1 LSMASGAV
9 ASAVTRFDVKRA
21 SIVGGAKDVF
31 LRHGF
36 EGASMDG
43 IAAAAG
49 VSKMTVYRY
58 FRSKEQLFAGVIRDL
73 CERIIDEDLE
83 RMLERRPEEALRGFA
98 RRMVTILFARDTVEL
113 HRIVVAESRR
123 FPALGRLFYKS
134 GPEACIAMLAAHLQR
149 PPSRKTLNLRNPR
162 RTAEEFLELLRG
174 YAHLRVLLGVQK
186 TLSARELEENIEG
199 AVQHILRARRN
210 TDAAASL
217 PDLTCQFPLREK
229 RWATRLN
236 WGP

>member
-1 LSMASGAV
+1 MASGAST
-9 ASAVTRFDVKRA
+9 AAVTRFDVKRA

-58 FRSKEQLFAGVIRDL
+58 FRSKEELFAGVIRDL

-98 RRMVTILFARDTVEL
+98 RKMVTILFARDTIEL
-113 HRIVVAESRR
+113 HRIVIAESRR

-134 GPEACIAMLAAHLQR
+134 GPEACIAMLAAYLER
-149 PPSRKTLNLRNPR
+149 YSSSKTLNLRNPR

-186 TLSARELEENIEG
+186 TLSALELEENIEG
-199 AVQHILRARRN
+199 AVQHILRAR
-210 TDAAASL
+210 
-217 PDLTCQFPLREK
+217 
-229 RWATRLN
+229 
-236 WGP
+236 

>member
-1 LSMASGAV
+1 MASGAV

-36 EGASMDG
+36 EGASMDE

-83 RMLERRPEEALRGFA
+83 RMLERGPEEALRGFA
-98 RRMVTILFARDTVEL
+98 RKMVAILFARDTIEL
-113 HRIVVAESRR
+113 HRIVIAESRR

-134 GPEACIAMLAAHLQR
+134 GPEACIAMLAAYLERHN
-149 PPSRKTLNLRNPR
+149 SRRSLNLRNPR
-162 RTAEEFLELLRG
+162 RRAEEFLELLRG
-174 YAHLRVLLGVQK
+174 YAHLRMLLGVQK
-186 TLSARELEENIEG
+186 TLSAREAEASIDG
-199 AVQHILRARRN
+199 AVQHILGAR
-210 TDAAASL
+210 
-217 PDLTCQFPLREK
+217 
-229 RWATRLN
+229 
-236 WGP
+236 

>member
-1 LSMASGAV
+1 MASGAST
-9 ASAVTRFDVKRA
+9 ASVTRFDVKRA

-58 FRSKEQLFAGVIRDL
+58 FRSKEALFAGVIRDL

-98 RRMVTILFARDTVEL
+98 RKMVTILFARDTVEL
-113 HRIVVAESRR
+113 HRIVIAESRR

-134 GPEACIAMLAAHLQR
+134 GPEACIAMLAAYLDRH
-149 PPSRKTLNLRNPR
+149 SGRKTLDLLNPR

-186 TLSARELEENIEG
+186 TLSAHELEENIEG
-199 AVQHILRARRN
+199 AVQHILRAR
-210 TDAAASL
+210 
-217 PDLTCQFPLREK
+217 
-229 RWATRLN
+229 
-236 WGP
+236 

>member
-1 LSMASGAV
+1 MASGA
-9 ASAVTRFDVKRA
+9 AAVTRFDVKRA

-43 IAAAAG
+43 IAATAG

-58 FRSKEQLFAGVIRDL
+58 FRSKEELFAGVIRDL

-98 RRMVTILFARDTVEL
+98 RKMVTILFARDTVEL
-113 HRIVVAESRR
+113 HRIVIAESRR

-134 GPEACIAMLAAHLQR
+134 GPEACIAMLAAYLERHN
-149 PPSRKTLNLRNPR
+149 SRNTLNLRNPR

-174 YAHLRVLLGVQK
+174 YAHLRVLLGLQK
-186 TLSARELEENIEG
+186 TLSARELDENIAG
-199 AVQHILRARRN
+199 AVRHILGAR
-210 TDAAASL
+210 
-217 PDLTCQFPLREK
+217 
-229 RWATRLN
+229 
-236 WGP
+236 

>member
-1 LSMASGAV
+1 MASGAV

-36 EGASMDG
+36 EGASMDE

-98 RRMVTILFARDTVEL
+98 RKMVTILFARDTIEL
-113 HRIVVAESRR
+113 HRIVIAESRR

-134 GPEACIAMLAAHLQR
+134 GPEACIAMLAAYLERHN
-149 PPSRKTLNLRNPR
+149 SRRSLNLRNPR

-174 YAHLRVLLGVQK
+174 YAHLRMLLGVQK
-186 TLSARELEENIEG
+186 TLSAREAEASIDG
-199 AVQHILRARRN
+199 AVQHILGAR
-210 TDAAASL
+210 
-217 PDLTCQFPLREK
+217 
-229 RWATRLN
+229 
-236 WGP
+236 

>member
-1 LSMASGAV
+1 MASS
-9 ASAVTRFDVKRA
+9 ASAAAVTRFDVKRA

-58 FRSKEQLFAGVIRDL
+58 FRSKEALFAGVIRDL

-83 RMLERRPEEALRGFA
+83 RMLERQSEEALRGFA
-98 RRMVTILFARDTVEL
+98 RKIVTILFARDTVEL
-113 HRIVVAESRR
+113 HRIVIAESRR

-134 GPEACIAMLAAHLQR
+134 GPEACIAMLAAYLERHA
-149 PPSRKTLNLRNPR
+149 SRKTLNLRNPR

-186 TLSARELEENIEG
+186 TLSAQELEENIES
-199 AVQHILRARRN
+199 AVQHILRAR
-210 TDAAASL
+210 
-217 PDLTCQFPLREK
+217 
-229 RWATRLN
+229 
-236 WGP
+236 

>member
-1 LSMASGAV
+1 MASGAI
-9 ASAVTRFDVKRA
+9 AGLVTRFDVKRA
-21 SIVGGAKDVF
+21 SIVAGARDVF

-43 IAAAAG
+43 MAAAAG

-58 FRSKEQLFAGVIRDL
+58 FRSKEELLAGVIRDL

-98 RRMVTILFARDTVEL
+98 RKMVEILFARDTIEL
-113 HRIVVAESRR
+113 HRIVIAESRR
-123 FPALGRLFYKS
+123 FPALGRMFYKS
-134 GPEACIAMLAAHLQR
+134 GPEACISMLAAYLDRHN
-149 PPSRKTLNLRNPR
+149 SRKTLNLRNPR

-199 AVQHILRARRN
+199 AVQHILGAR
-210 TDAAASL
+210 
-217 PDLTCQFPLREK
+217 
-229 RWATRLN
+229 
-236 WGP
+236 

>member
-1 LSMASGAV
+1 MASGA
-9 ASAVTRFDVKRA
+9 AAVTRFDVKRA

-58 FRSKEQLFAGVIRDL
+58 FRSKEELFAGVIRDL

-83 RMLERRPEEALRGFA
+83 RMLARRPEEALRAFA
-98 RRMVTILFARDTVEL
+98 RKMVTILFARDTIEL
-113 HRIVVAESRR
+113 HRIVIAESRR

-134 GPEACIAMLAAHLQR
+134 GPEACIAMLAAYLERHN
-149 PPSRKTLNLRNPR
+149 SRNTLNLRNPR

-174 YAHLRVLLGVQK
+174 YAHLRVLLGLQK
-186 TLSARELEENIEG
+186 TLSARELDENIAG
-199 AVQHILRARRN
+199 AVRHILGAR
-210 TDAAASL
+210 
-217 PDLTCQFPLREK
+217 
-229 RWATRLN
+229 
-236 WGP
+236 

>member
-1 LSMASGAV
+1 MASGAST
-9 ASAVTRFDVKRA
+9 AAVTRFDVKRA
-21 SIVGGAKDVF
+21 GIVSGAKDVF

-43 IAAAAG
+43 IAATAG

-58 FRSKEQLFAGVIRDL
+58 FRSKEELFAGVIRDL

-98 RRMVTILFARDTVEL
+98 RKMVTILFARDTVEL
-113 HRIVVAESRR
+113 HRIVIAESRR

-134 GPEACIAMLAAHLQR
+134 GPEACIAMLTAYLERHS
-149 PPSRKTLNLRNPR
+149 SRKTLNLRNPR

-186 TLSARELEENIEG
+186 TLSAHELEENIEG
-199 AVQHILRARRN
+199 AVQHILRAR
-210 TDAAASL
+210 
-217 PDLTCQFPLREK
+217 
-229 RWATRLN
+229 
-236 WGP
+236 

>member
-1 LSMASGAV
+1 MSQLSEEQRLMRQSCRDFV
-9 ASAVTRFDVKRA
+9 DDVVIPFIRGNWQREW
-21 SIVGGAKDVF
+21 V
-31 LRHGF
+31 
-36 EGASMDG
+36 MDG

-58 FRSKEQLFAGVIRDL
+58 FRSKEALFAGVIRDL

-83 RMLERRPEEALRGFA
+83 RMLERQPEEALRGFA
-98 RRMVTILFARDTVEL
+98 RKIVTILFARDTVEL

-134 GPEACIAMLAAHLQR
+134 GPEACIAMLAAYLERHS
-149 PPSRKTLNLRNPR
+149 SRKTLNLRNPR

-186 TLSARELEENIEG
+186 TLSAHELEENIEG
-199 AVQHILRARRN
+199 AVRHILQAR
-210 TDAAASL
+210 
-217 PDLTCQFPLREK
+217 
-229 RWATRLN
+229 
-236 WGP
+236 

>member
-1 LSMASGAV
+1 MASGAST
-9 ASAVTRFDVKRA
+9 AAVTRFDVKRA

-58 FRSKEQLFAGVIRDL
+58 FRSKEELFAGVIRDL

-83 RMLERRPEEALRGFA
+83 RMLARRPEEALRAFA
-98 RRMVTILFARDTVEL
+98 RKMVTILFAHDTIEL
-113 HRIVVAESRR
+113 HRIVIAESRR

-134 GPEACIAMLAAHLQR
+134 GPEACIAMLAAYLERHN
-149 PPSRKTLNLRNPR
+149 SRNTLNLRNPR

-186 TLSARELEENIEG
+186 TLSAHELEENIEG
-199 AVQHILRARRN
+199 AVQHILRAR
-210 TDAAASL
+210 
-217 PDLTCQFPLREK
+217 
-229 RWATRLN
+229 
-236 WGP
+236 

>member
-1 LSMASGAV
+1 MASGALT
-9 ASAVTRFDVKRA
+9 AAVTRFDVKRA

-58 FRSKEQLFAGVIRDL
+58 FRSKEELFAGVIRDL

-98 RRMVTILFARDTVEL
+98 RKMVTILFARDTVEL
-113 HRIVVAESRR
+113 HRIVIAESRR

-134 GPEACIAMLAAHLQR
+134 GPEACIAMLAAYLERH
-149 PPSRKTLNLRNPR
+149 SSSKILNLRNPR

-186 TLSARELEENIEG
+186 TLSTHELEENIEG
-199 AVQHILRARRN
+199 AVQHILRAR
-210 TDAAASL
+210 
-217 PDLTCQFPLREK
+217 
-229 RWATRLN
+229 
-236 WGP
+236 

>member
-1 LSMASGAV
+1 MASGAV

-36 EGASMDG
+36 EGASMDE

-83 RMLERRPEEALRGFA
+83 RMLERGPEEALRGFA
-98 RRMVTILFARDTVEL
+98 RKMVTILFARDTIEL
-113 HRIVVAESRR
+113 HRIVIAESRR

-134 GPEACIAMLAAHLQR
+134 GPEACIAMLAAYLERHN
-149 PPSRKTLNLRNPR
+149 SRSSLNLRNPR

-174 YAHLRVLLGVQK
+174 YAHLRMLLGVQK
-186 TLSARELEENIEG
+186 TLSAREPDASIDG
-199 AVQHILRARRN
+199 AVQHILGAR
-210 TDAAASL
+210 
-217 PDLTCQFPLREK
+217 
-229 RWATRLN
+229 
-236 WGP
+236 

>member
-1 LSMASGAV
+1 MASGA
-9 ASAVTRFDVKRA
+9 ATAAVTRFDVKRA

-58 FRSKEQLFAGVIRDL
+58 FRSKEALFAGVIRDL
-73 CERIIDEDLE
+73 CERIINEDLE

-98 RRMVTILFARDTVEL
+98 RKMVTILFARDTVEL
-113 HRIVVAESRR
+113 HRIVIAESRR

-134 GPEACIAMLAAHLQR
+134 GPEACIAMLAAYLERHS
-149 PPSRKTLNLRNPR
+149 SRKTLNLRNPR

-186 TLSARELEENIEG
+186 TLSAQELEENIEG
-199 AVQHILRARRN
+199 AVQHILRAR
-210 TDAAASL
+210 
-217 PDLTCQFPLREK
+217 
-229 RWATRLN
+229 
-236 WGP
+236 

>member
-1 LSMASGAV
+1 MASGAV

-36 EGASMDG
+36 EGASMDE

-98 RRMVTILFARDTVEL
+98 RKMVAILFARDTIEL
-113 HRIVVAESRR
+113 HRIVIAESRR

-134 GPEACIAMLAAHLQR
+134 GPEACIAMLAAYLERHN
-149 PPSRKTLNLRNPR
+149 SRRSLNLRNPR

-174 YAHLRVLLGVQK
+174 YAHLRMLLGVQK
-186 TLSARELEENIEG
+186 TLSALELEENIEG
-199 AVQHILRARRN
+199 AVQHILRAR
-210 TDAAASL
+210 
-217 PDLTCQFPLREK
+217 
-229 RWATRLN
+229 
-236 WGP
+236 